1 MKRTADRK
9 RKDLGKVPNSS
20 KKLRELQLAARRER
34 DRVRRQTKR
43 TAEVWAMPV
52 DEVPTE
58 EKGKYN
64 TYFEVVEGYRK
75 AIAEFK
81 RGGCDIGQMN
91 ALAAVVK
98 DKTSA
103 WIRRVHP
110 EYVQYF
116 YYQFCEWCR
125 DAMIEKAPTAAG
137 KEYLRQV
144 WKKLL
149 TPRVHPPWERPL
161 NAPMP
166 RWPKRS

>member
-1 MKRTADRK
+1 
-9 RKDLGKVPNSS
+9 
-20 KKLRELQLAARRER
+20 
-34 DRVRRQTKR
+34 
-43 TAEVWAMPV
+43 MPA

-64 TYFEVVEGYRK
+64 TFFEVVEGYRK

-81 RGGCDIGQMN
+81 RGGCDWGRLDP
-91 ALAAVVK
+91 LAREVK

-103 WIRRVHP
+103 LIRRMHP

-116 YYQFCEWCR
+116 YYQYCEWCR
-125 DAMIEKAPTAAG
+125 DAMIDQAKSAEQKALLQMA
-137 KEYLRQV
+137 

-149 TPRVHPPWERPL
+149 MPRVRPPWERPS

-166 RWPKRS
+166 RWP

>member
-1 MKRTADRK
+1 
-9 RKDLGKVPNSS
+9 
-20 KKLRELQLAARRER
+20 
-34 DRVRRQTKR
+34 
-43 TAEVWAMPV
+43 MPA

-64 TYFEVVEGYRK
+64 TFFEVVEGYRK

-81 RGGCDIGQMN
+81 RGGCDVDRLDP
-91 ALAAVVK
+91 LARKVK

-103 WIRRVHP
+103 WIRRMHP

-116 YYQFCEWCR
+116 YYQYCEWCR
-125 DAMIEKAPTAAG
+125 DAMIDQAQTAEQKTRLQLA
-137 KEYLRQV
+137 

-149 TPRVHPPWERPL
+149 TPRVRPPWERPL

-166 RWPKRS
+166 RWPRR

>member
-1 MKRTADRK
+1 MKPKTNI
-9 RKDLGKVPNSS
+9 DLTRDMVRNAT
-20 KKLRELQLAARRER
+20 LAARRER
-34 DRVRRQTKR
+34 DRVRRQAKR
-43 TAEVWAMPV
+43 RAEVWAMPA

-64 TYFEVVEGYRK
+64 TFFEVVEGYRK

-81 RGGCDIGQMN
+81 RGGCDWERLD
-91 ALAAVVK
+91 ALARKVK
-98 DKTSA
+98 NKTSA
-103 WIRRVHP
+103 WIRRMHP

-116 YYQFCEWCR
+116 YYQYCEWCR
-125 DAMIEKAPTAAG
+125 DAMIDQAQTAEQ
-137 KEYLRQV
+137 KVRLQLF

-166 RWPKRS
+166 RWPKGC